1 MIRTQIQI
9 TSEQAS
15 ALKRISIREGKS
27 VAELVRISIDNMLQS
42 GGIKDQADLRHKAIN
57 ATGKLHGPENLAVDH
72 DNFLATALEQ

>member
-27 VAELVRISIDNMLQS
+27 VAELVRISIDNMLRS
-42 GGIKDQADLRHKAIN
+42 GGVKDQTDLRLKAIN
-57 ATGKLHGPENLAVDH
+57 AAGKLRGPENLAVDH
-72 DNFLATALEQ
+72 DNFLVKALEQ

>member
-27 VAELVRISIDNMLQS
+27 VAELIRISIDTMLRS
-42 GGIKDQADLRHKAIN
+42 GGIRDQVDLRRKAIN
-57 ATGKLHGPENLAVDH
+57 AAGKLHGPEDLSANH
-72 DNFLATALEQ
+72 DDFMVQALEQ